1 MAYGGGSGSSSGG
14 GSDSGKCQRRR
25 RNPPPCWRGCR
36 PPPSH
41 SSSSSASPFPFS
53 SDAALIANAASPPS
67 MVPSM
72 VGCCVA
78 HSVVCQPHHHDC
90 LHLMPR
96 MRDVG
101 TREVQSELLRL
112 NVRTRQFCGRDP
124 DTKNVVSLFG
134 LETTNKVSVSW
145 MVYQVSCARIF
156 ESHNILLDVP
166 LAGLLQ
172 IDRTLWGDPEDEIWK
187 TR

>member
-1 MAYGGGSGSSSGG
+1 
-14 GSDSGKCQRRR
+14 
-25 RNPPPCWRGCR
+25 
-36 PPPSH
+36 
-41 SSSSSASPFPFS
+41 
-53 SDAALIANAASPPS
+53 
-67 MVPSM
+67 
-72 VGCCVA
+72 
-78 HSVVCQPHHHDC
+78 
-90 LHLMPR
+90 

-124 DTKNVVSLFG
+124 DTKNVASLFG

-145 MVYQVSCARIF
+145 MVYQVPCRKY
-156 ESHNILLDVP
+156 LLDVP

-172 IDRTLWGDPEDEIWK
+172 IDRTLWGDLEDEIWK